1 MKVQLCRQEFQSYF
15 IRIRNIPIPIW
26 YRFFTFFSA
35 LYLAFIFSLGGIS
48 VVLTIFVLSL
58 HHKPEEDEIPRWVK
72 SLTNTVLL
80 KMALMKSC
88 GKCCRNSK
96 VTKVA
101 SMSDKTEIKKLK
113 LSEKCEFPIVE
124 ATEDENGDGITWHK
138 LSVIMDRVFF
148 NIYLLLIIM
157 STSMLLMV
165 IFIHYSNA

>member
-1 MKVQLCRQEFQSYF
+1 MTS
-15 IRIRNIPIPIW
+15 
-26 YRFFTFFSA
+26 FFSA

-88 GKCCRNSK
+88 GKCCKNSSK
-96 VTKVA
+96 V
-101 SMSDKTEIKKLK
+101 TEIKKLK
-113 LSEKCEFPIVE
+113 PSEKCEFPIVE
-124 ATEDENGDGITWHK
+124 VTDDKNGDGITWHK
-138 LSVIMDRVFF
+138 LSVVMDRVFF